1 MRNDASDAKRREGVG
16 VGCIFTFYPRAF
28 FVFIERS
35 KAIARVHYGARVL
48 RRPEAGGPVVSCRRF
63 VGPVADDG

>member
-16 VGCIFTFYPRAF
+16 VVCTVFIFYPRAF

-35 KAIARVHYGARVL
+35 KAIARVQYGARATDAPRL
-48 RRPEAGGPVVSCRRF
+48 AGPSCRRF